1 MRYNKFV
8 ILSESDTKEGGEA
21 RIKCAPCEFH
31 LELIEKGAKCFGG
44 GMYIEKPEKSEL
56 LLYGKSVDYGE
67 PQFYGWNSL
76 VMLDKKYEGWKI
88 VYVKNIEDLNHAV
101 RVDLTNKI
109 IFRK

>member
-1 MRYNKFV
+1 MLYNKFV
-8 ILSESDTKEGGEA
+8 IVSNSPTKANGDA
-21 RIKCAPCEFH
+21 YIKCAPCTSHF
-31 LELIEKGAKCFGG
+31 ELIDKEDRCFGG

-76 VMLDKKYEGWKI
+76 TMLDKKYKGWKI

-109 IFRK
+109 IF